1 MKLRR
6 IIGGIAAAAI
16 TVPML
21 AACGGQTSNAELTQD
36 SEGNYVYSEQV
47 ELKIPVYDRGTQGQ
61 APVDDYFSLKILHNF
76 ITVSISLWICR
87 HLINKVV

>member
-61 APVDDYFSLKILHNF
+61 APVDDNYWTNYIQENF
-76 ITVSISLWICR
+76 VNLSNIWQGSTA
-87 HLINKVV
+87 